1 MIDLYNNTTNQLIG
15 SLTEAELQVLI
26 DGLEE
31 ESLEDRD
38 YYISAATL
46 DLLGDGRAT
55 DHLMK
60 LLRTALGG
68 EQGVEIRWQ
77 RH

>member
-1 MIDLYNNTTNQLIG
+1 MIDLYNSVTHQLIG

-38 YYISAATL
+38 YYITAATIDFL
-46 DLLGDGRAT
+46 ADGRAT
-55 DHLMK
+55 DHLVQ

-68 EQGVEIRWQ
+68 EEGVEIRWQ
-77 RH
+77 RR